1 MNTAVSALG
10 RKGLSPRVQPIDA
23 HAVTLA
29 ESKQVPARLEREFE
43 RIINSACNL
52 TRMRIIRA
60 LAETALPASDLAR
73 VVGRA
78 PAATSQH
85 IRVLRDIGAI
95 APARTGNVV
104 RYRLTDA
111 PSARILVAFA
121 CAFDVLRER

>member
-1 MNTAVSALG
+1 MGG
-10 RKGLSPRVQPIDA
+10 RLLSLRAQPIDA

-29 ESKQVPARLEREFE
+29 ESKQVPARLERDLE

-52 TRMRIIRA
+52 TRVRIIRA
-60 LAETALPASDLAR
+60 LAETALPRATSHVSSAAR
-73 VVGRA
+73 RQ
-78 PAATSQH
+78 PSQH

-111 PSARILVAFA
+111 RARILVAFA
-121 CAFDVLRER
+121 RAFDVLRER

>member
-1 MNTAVSALG
+1 MG
-10 RKGLSPRVQPIDA
+10 SPSPSRSRCRRDSNARPERV
-23 HAVTLA
+23 
-29 ESKQVPARLEREFE
+29 
-43 RIINSACNL
+43 INGACNL
-52 TRMRIIRA
+52 TRIRIIRA

-73 VVGRA
+73 IVGRA

-95 APARTGNVV
+95 APTRTGNIV

-121 CAFDVLRER
+121 RGFDVLRDR